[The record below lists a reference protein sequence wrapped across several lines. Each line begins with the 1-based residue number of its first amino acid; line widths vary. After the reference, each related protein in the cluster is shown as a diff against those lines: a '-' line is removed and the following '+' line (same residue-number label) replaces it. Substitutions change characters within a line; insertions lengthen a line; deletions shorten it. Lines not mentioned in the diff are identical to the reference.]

1 MKQSRGSLAQ
11 KASLNGNVECLW
23 YMLCALW
30 RTTEICWRQL
40 ILAAVVNWD
49 CHKSVVPWAH
59 FPGIFR
65 FEHYMKYSTYTM
77 LYIFTFLALENYPS
91 TLLLLFF
98 FWKNK
103 PYLKLM
109 LSHEKRVKIS
119 FSSVSLALRSWYS
132 LFNLILFSRLAVRII
147 SN

>member
-30 RTTEICWRQL
+30 RTTEICWEQL
-40 ILAAVVNWD
+40 ILAAVVDWD

-77 LYIFTFLALENYPS
+77 LYIFTFLVLENTTTVLLDRTCV
-91 TLLLLFF
+91 TLLHSFCFF
-98 FWKNK
+98 
-103 PYLKLM
+103 LKKTNITWNWCYPMKKGSKYRFLQ
-109 LSHEKRVKIS
+109 
-119 FSSVSLALRSWYS
+119 SL
-132 LFNLILFSRLAVRII
+132 
-147 SN
+147 